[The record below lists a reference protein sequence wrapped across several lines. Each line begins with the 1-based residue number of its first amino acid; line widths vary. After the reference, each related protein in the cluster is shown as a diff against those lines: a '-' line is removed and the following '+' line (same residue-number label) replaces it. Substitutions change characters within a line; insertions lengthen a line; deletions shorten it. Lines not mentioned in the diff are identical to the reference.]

1 MKIPA
6 ENFIIQKTIYDSVVS
21 KDNCA
26 DKVKSTK
33 FLFVVICMESN
44 PYITVFKRQSMELLY
59 EKQFQKG
66 IKVGTNIGHVD
77 RRGEKVDQTY
87 LFVTLST
94 EILILEFLLDEVV
107 EDTDRKTKIF
117 EFTNVVQNMKIK
129 NS

>member
-87 LFVTLST
+87 LFVTLNT

-107 EDTDRKTKIF
+107 EDADRKTKIF
-117 EFTNVVQNMKIK
+117 EFTNVV
-129 NS
+129 